1 MEAGGCS
8 AVPSLILYKGIMMK
22 QMPLVFAALV
32 LSGASLVAAPADTS
46 FLKAIDAEVSFLDS
60 DFSSEVTLVQEVP
73 GQATTSTKVAL
84 YRRDAESKYLMLVL
98 KPEAD
103 KGKGYLKIGE
113 KLWVYDPQARRFTV
127 TNARDRFQ
135 NSNARN
141 SDFTQSS
148 LADDYT
154 VVSSKSEA
162 LGKLNTQVLDLIAIR
177 DGVPY
182 PKTRIWITAD
192 NLVRKTEDY
201 SLSGQKLRTTAIPS
215 YQKVGS
221 HWVPISMVIV
231 DHLRGEKTQITIAK
245 PSLAKVNDQAFTQA
259 YLEKVS
265 R

>member
-1 MEAGGCS
+1 
-8 AVPSLILYKGIMMK
+8 MMK
-22 QMPLVFAALV
+22 HSSLV
-32 LSGASLVAAPADTS
+32 LLLSLLVAASAIAAPADTAL
-46 FLKAIDAEVSFLDS
+46 LKAIDAEVSFLDS
-60 DFSSEVTLVQEVP
+60 DFSSEVVLVQETP
-73 GQATTSTKVAL
+73 GQSTTSTTVAL

-148 LADDYT
+148 LAEDYKI
-154 VVSSKSEA
+154 VASKAEA
-162 LGKLNTQVLDLIAIR
+162 LGKLDTRVLDLTAVR

-192 NLVRKTEDY
+192 NLVRKTEDS
-201 SLSGQKLRTTAIPS
+201 SLSGQKLRTTAVPS
-215 YQKVGS
+215 YQKVGT
-221 HWVPISMVIV
+221 HWVPVSMVII
-231 DHLRGEKTQITIAK
+231 DHLRGEKTQITISK
-245 PSLAKVNDQAFTQA
+245 PSLQKVSDLAFTQA
-259 YLEKVS
+259 YLEKAG